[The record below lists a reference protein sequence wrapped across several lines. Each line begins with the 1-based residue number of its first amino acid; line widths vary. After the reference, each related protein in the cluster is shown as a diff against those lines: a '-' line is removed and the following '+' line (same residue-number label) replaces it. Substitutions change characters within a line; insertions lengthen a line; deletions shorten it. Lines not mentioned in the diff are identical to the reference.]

1 MSLRAVKQAAEEH
14 SRQRGQSKQK
24 PGDRKNSVC
33 MESSHTHSWKQLGV
47 VIESAADLSWD
58 VNRSQL
64 PFPTSFGMLPRAM
77 ACVHLMGQ
85 YDTWPSADGMVGL
98 NEFPLKMRGW

>member
-1 MSLRAVKQAAEEH
+1 M
-14 SRQRGQSKQK
+14 
-24 PGDRKNSVC
+24 C

-47 VIESAADLSWD
+47 VIESATELSQD

-64 PFPTSFGMLPRAM
+64 PFPTSFGTLPRAM

-85 YDTWPSADGMVGL
+85 YDTWPSADGMVRL